1 MDETG
6 GHYAKWNK
14 PEKDKYCMVSLTYE
28 MLKKKKRIGT
38 TQKQRAGKWLPG
50 DMGQAEEAIGRG

>member
-1 MDETG
+1 
-6 GHYAKWNK
+6 
-14 PEKDKYCMVSLTYE
+14 MVSLTYE